1 MQALHQSSPGTFD
14 LNATPWGGFAFQTE
28 FYESFEDDDYRKG
41 MFIVGQQYTSK
52 AGPNW
57 SNTAGFNYSNPSD
70 AFKLE
75 NCIEDYDNYTAEFQA
90 VLDGG
95 CNIFITPDYTEIDS
109 RYPYRHG
116 ARFGKFELPVG
127 ENFDISTDFP
137 IYRLAGIMLARAEA
151 LWRVN
156 NSNPESLVIVNTI
169 RSRAGLSP
177 LSSLTEDDLYQEMKK
192 ELALEGFSREITIRF
207 GHWED
212 DWFLKGIGNMKGVPS
227 VNLKDTT
234 RRIFPIPTYAMQSN
248 PNLVQNPGY

>member
-1 MQALHQSSPGTFD
+1 MVRAANAANVVINGGGYSLNLDTLPISDKRMKARLKTFGLFLRKEYFNGFIVRMQALHQSSPGTFD
-14 LNATPWGGFAFQTE
+14 LNATPWGGFAFQSE
-28 FYESFEDDDYRKG
+28 FYESFEDVDYRKG

-151 LWRVN
+151 LWRVKILILN
-156 NSNPESLVIVNTI
+156 
-169 RSRAGLSP
+169 LSF
-177 LSSLTEDDLYQEMKK
+177 LLTQKDLEQ
-192 ELALEGFSREITIRF
+192 
-207 GHWED
+207 
-212 DWFLKGIGNMKGVPS
+212 V
-227 VNLKDTT
+227 
-234 RRIFPIPTYAMQSN
+234 
-248 PNLVQNPGY
+248 